1 MSTGIVKK
9 ARGRPPKSSVPY
21 IKQEVESLESNR
33 QTGSMSLRPN
43 KRVRLTKYDDDYD
56 YSNLDDDDEYIVPDN
71 KSDENSED
79 FIGEEYDAK
88 YDDSQYDENMEDLA
102 NRDAFQN
109 HRRRSRKMIMYN
121 PKMAVKMRK
130 EQLNKDNND
139 GGNVLIQRPNKIF
152 SVKFSKFNLC
162 SFAELFLQNVKL
174 QSYFLLFQ
182 LKVTDL
188 TSSIPLIFKIKSR
201 FA

>member
-9 ARGRPPKSSVPY
+9 ARGRPPKSSVPT

-33 QTGSMSLRPN
+33 HTGSMSLRPN
-43 KRVRLTKYDDDYD
+43 KRVRLTKDDYD
-56 YSNLDDDDEYIVPDN
+56 YSNLDEDEYVVPEN
-71 KSDENSED
+71 TDENSEEYN
-79 FIGEEYDAK
+79 IGEDYDAN
-88 YDDSQYDENMEDLA
+88 DDSQYDENMEDLA

-139 GGNVLIQRPNKIF
+139 GGNILIQ
-152 SVKFSKFNLC
+152 SLALS
-162 SFAELFLQNVKL
+162 
-174 QSYFLLFQ
+174 
-182 LKVTDL
+182 
-188 TSSIPLIFKIKSR
+188 
-201 FA
+201 